1 MKYLVIVNPISG
13 HGYAEKAIP
22 QIEAEMR
29 RQGLDFDLVR
39 TERPW
44 HAAELAE
51 QAARDGYDVVVI
63 ASGDGTANEAIN
75 GLMRAQKAGFA
86 QTALALLPVGT
97 GNDMSYGLGVRGQ
110 LVQNIETLAKNY
122 RRKIDLGF
130 VQGGDYPQGRY
141 FANGVG
147 IGFDAV
153 VGFVAVKIR
162 WARGLLAYLIAVLQ
176 TVFIYYK
183 APTVELTYNNASYTQ
198 ATLMISIMNGQRM
211 GGGFFMAPLGDPTDG
226 HFDHPLFPQGNAGQP
241 ARNHHRPHRQ
251 NQRKSP
257 ARDAARA
264 LRRRDVVRKRLGTT
278 YGNRPGRPGRGN
290 DRDSL
295 AGDVR
300 FAPRLSLLPLVG
312 LPPFPRLI
320 CSPFW
325 RSHAQSL
332 YPLPGPHRP

>member
-226 HFDHPLFPQGNAGQP
+226 HFDLCIAT
-241 ARNHHRPHRQ
+241 AV
-251 NQRKSP
+251 S
-257 ARDAARA
+257 
-264 LRRRDVVRKRLGTT
+264 RRRIFGLIPYFLKGTQASQPEIIT
-278 YGNRPGRPGRGN
+278 GRTDKISVKALQGTLPAHCDGETLCENGLELHMEIVPAAL
-290 DRDSL
+290 DL
-295 AGDVR
+295 VTTEI
-300 FAPRLSLLPLVG
+300 LLQETSAS
-312 LPPFPRLI
+312 R
-320 CSPFW
+320 
-325 RSHAQSL
+325 RA
-332 YPLPGPHRP
+332 